1 MGAKFRPEAQ
11 SWPVQLHVLQYH
23 PLWRQLVLNQPSSPA
38 RDNISHNTATMR
50 LPTLLAGLF
59 ACLIT
64 DVAATALTYKLDANE
79 KACFY
84 TATKKEGEKV
94 AFYFAVSLT
103 RRHQTHRDSS

>member
-1 MGAKFRPEAQ
+1 
-11 SWPVQLHVLQYH
+11 
-23 PLWRQLVLNQPSSPA
+23 
-38 RDNISHNTATMR
+38 MR